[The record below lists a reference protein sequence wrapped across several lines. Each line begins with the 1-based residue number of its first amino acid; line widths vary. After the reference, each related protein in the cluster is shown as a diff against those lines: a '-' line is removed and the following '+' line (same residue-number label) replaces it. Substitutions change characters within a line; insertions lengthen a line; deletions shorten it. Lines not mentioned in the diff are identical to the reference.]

1 MSEPTETV
9 TVRKG
14 GCSCGA
20 LSYSVKGKPLF
31 SVYCHCTKCQ
41 RADGA
46 AFVSC
51 VHYPA
56 SAFSWTYS
64 QEVEPLVEPLEDM
77 VLYRCKKCRSCAAT
91 QMSDNKNW
99 ALRGTQLE
107 RDGDGKIL
115 NWEGVKPTSHIFY
128 GTRVVDVADDL
139 PKWEGFPGN
148 SARIA

>member
-1 MSEPTETV
+1 
-9 TVRKG
+9 
-14 GCSCGA
+14 
-20 LSYSVKGKPLF
+20 
-31 SVYCHCTKCQ
+31 
-41 RADGA
+41 
-46 AFVSC
+46 
-51 VHYPA
+51 
-56 SAFSWTYS
+56 
-64 QEVEPLVEPLEDM
+64 
-77 VLYRCKKCRSCAAT
+77 
-91 QMSDNKNW
+91 MSDNKNW